1 MKTII
6 RVKRQQGGFTII
18 PNEILRKKM
27 SLRAKGLLC
36 MILSNMDEWVVTKA
50 WAAEHCTEGRDSIK
64 AAFDELLELGYA
76 SVEEQGQMVDGRFSS
91 RIWTFTDSPTVD
103 GKHTLNA
110 SSGVENR
117 IRETVNGNP
126 PSHNTIEEDHREL
139 SGGAAKERPRNE
151 LADHLAK
158 ACGSDVARMTEGEWK
173 RVGVALAGIK
183 KVEPSL
189 TKEMID
195 AHVAGYRRIFRD
207 AILTPLAL
215 MNNWGAT
222 TPMARPDAK
231 SAVSTP
237 DELKN
242 LVERLSGHVANPR
255 HEAMFGDLV
264 TEAQKQEFAAMKERY
279 FQLKAQL
286 GGGSK

>member
-6 RVKRQQGGFTII
+6 RVQRREGGFTII
-18 PNEILRKKM
+18 PNSLLRSKM

-76 SVEEQGQMVDGRFSS
+76 SVEEQGQMVDGRFST
-91 RIWTFTDSPTVD
+91 RIWTFTDTPTVD
-103 GKHTLNA
+103 GKHTLKA

-117 IRETVNGNP
+117 VRKTVNGNP

-139 SGGAAKERPRNE
+139 SGGAAKEKPRNE

-158 ACGSDVARMTEGEWK
+158 ACGTDISRMTEGEWK

-183 KVEPSL
+183 KVEPNL

-195 AHVAGYRRIFRD
+195 AHVAGYRRVFKD
-207 AILTPLAL
+207 AIMTPLAL

-222 TPMARPDAK
+222 ASLARSGGV

-237 DELKN
+237 DELQK

-255 HEAMFGDLV
+255 HAAIFGDLV
-264 TEAQKQEFAAMKERY
+264 TEAQKAEFESMKRRY
-279 FQLKAQL
+279 YELKGTTA
-286 GGGSK
+286 GGAK

>member
-6 RVKRQQGGFTII
+6 RVKRREGGFTII
-18 PNEILRKKM
+18 PNSLLRSKM

-50 WAAEHCTEGRDSIK
+50 WVAEHCLEGRDAIAST
-64 AAFDELLELGYA
+64 FNELKEFGYA
-76 SVEEQGQMVDGRFSS
+76 SLEEMDKAADGRFSK
-91 RIWTFTDSPTVD
+91 RIWTFTDTPSVDWKSAQNTPLCAENQCGFPVTGKPSP
-103 GKHTLNA
+103 K
-110 SSGVENR
+110 
-117 IRETVNGNP
+117 
-126 PSHNTIEEDHREL
+126 NTIEEDHKDL
-139 SGGAAKERPRNE
+139 SGDAAKERPRNE

-158 ACGSDVARMTEGEWK
+158 ACGSDVTRMTEGEWK
-173 RVGVALAGIK
+173 RVGIALAGIK
-183 KVEPSL
+183 KVEPNL

-195 AHVAGYRRIFRD
+195 AHVAGYRRVFRD
-207 AILTPLAL
+207 AVLTPMAM
-215 MNNWGAT
+215 MNHWGAT
-222 TPMARPDAK
+222 APTARPDTK

-264 TEAQKQEFAAMKERY
+264 TEAQKREFEAMKKRY
-279 FQLKAQL
+279 YELKAQL
-286 GGGSK
+286 GGGAK